1 MLRGMKAAVARTRN
15 KGYYRVLHVPIWI
28 WVFFTLPGGLT
39 AELYAHGFTRRHGL
53 WLALVAAVCLWR
65 ALLGRLPGVEPRPY
79 ITHYG
84 LDWPN
89 LGYRVACYTAA
100 WIAIVAPWTL
110 NLLGLI
116 YAAAS
121 GRWMIQQLYGWPYD
135 LIALLVVLCAALDK
149 LPRTRRTIHDEGSDR
164 AWFYVG
170 VWTAVLSQLAGWAM
184 WRLGP
189 AMGLG
194 PQTLLWARLLVFAGV
209 SALVAGLG
217 LAGRLPRT
225 RRYYVAPGTTD
236 LPAASGE

>member
-1 MLRGMKAAVARTRN
+1 MLKGMKAAVERTRN
-15 KGYYRVLHVPIWI
+15 KGYYRVLHLPIWI
-28 WVFFTLPGGLT
+28 WVFFTLPGAMT
-39 AELYAHGFTRRHGL
+39 ASLYAHGFTPRHWL
-53 WLALVAAVCLWR
+53 WLAVVTGVCLWR
-65 ALLGRLPGVEPRPY
+65 AALGRLPGVEPRPY

-110 NLLGLI
+110 NLIGLL

-121 GRWMIQQLYGWPYD
+121 GRWLVEQLYGWPYD
-135 LIALLVVLCAALDK
+135 LIALLVVGVAAMDR
-149 LPRTRRTIHDEGSDR
+149 LPRTRSTIRNEGAER

-170 VWTAVLSQLAGWAM
+170 VWTAILSQLAAWGL
-184 WRLGP
+184 WRLAP
-189 AMGLG
+189 HLGLAG
-194 PQTLLWARLLVFAGV
+194 GALLWTRLGGFLGV

-225 RRYYVAPGTTD
+225 RRYVLTDAVD
-236 LPAASGE
+236 LPAAAGE